1 VKVGTT
7 AIVKAFQ
14 LLIASNTIS
23 RIVGTPMLEHLAEQR
38 PHALPFQQFVGRYRN
53 AITPA
58 ANLVLRHTVRRLRI
72 LHDHMQ
78 FGARSNRVRS
88 LRMPEDGQCHC
99 RRLVER
105 FRCHSD

>member
-1 VKVGTT
+1 
-7 AIVKAFQ
+7 
-14 LLIASNTIS
+14 
-23 RIVGTPMLEHLAEQR
+23 
-38 PHALPFQQFVGRYRN
+38 
-53 AITPA
+53 
-58 ANLVLRHTVRRLRI
+58 VRRLRI